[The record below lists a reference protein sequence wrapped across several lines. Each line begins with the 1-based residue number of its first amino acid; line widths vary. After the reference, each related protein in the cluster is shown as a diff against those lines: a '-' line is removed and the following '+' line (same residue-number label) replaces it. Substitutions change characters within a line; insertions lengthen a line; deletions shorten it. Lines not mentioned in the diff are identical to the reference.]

1 MYGKKGKNVVIYFSV
16 KFHKFPFVLRNK
28 ILLYF
33 VKSSIVSMLRYFF
46 QNYGE
51 KLTRKTLSCPNL
63 S

>member
-46 QNYGE
+46 
-51 KLTRKTLSCPNL
+51 KIMVRS
-63 S
+63 